1 MRAAG
6 VPLRQ
11 DQGVNPML
19 ITLVLTV
26 LAAVVVVLTRVR
38 LANDDGGAG
47 RISIPQG
54 LLNTHT
60 FAGVPA
66 LLLWVGYLVTARGD
80 GSGSAPLG
88 WLAILFWWVTVVA
101 GLLILA
107 RWLPAKGRHA
117 EGPQA
122 DTWGEGPGLSILA
135 HVGLLVGV
143 IIFTAFVATGSL

>member
-6 VPLRQ
+6 VRLRQ

-19 ITLVLTV
+19 ITIVLTV

-47 RISIPQG
+47 RLSIPPG

-60 FAGVPA
+60 YAGVPA

-80 GSGSAPLG
+80 GDGSALLG
-88 WLAILFWWVTVVA
+88 WAALLLWWVTVVA

-143 IIFTAFVATGSL
+143 VIFTAFVATGSL

>member
-1 MRAAG
+1 MRTAG
-6 VPLRQ
+6 VRLRQ
-11 DQGVNPML
+11 DQSVNPML
-19 ITLVLTV
+19 ITIVLTV

-47 RISIPQG
+47 RLSIPPG

-66 LLLWVGYLVTARGD
+66 LLLWVGYLFTARGD
-80 GSGSAPLG
+80 DSGSALLG
-88 WLAILFWWVTVVA
+88 WVALLLWWVTVVA

-117 EGPQA
+117 EGPQV
-122 DTWGEGPGLSILA
+122 DIWGEGPGLSILA

-143 IIFTAFVATGSL
+143 VIFTAFVAVGSL

>member
-1 MRAAG
+1 
-6 VPLRQ
+6 
-11 DQGVNPML
+11 ML
-19 ITLVLTV
+19 ITIVLTV

-47 RISIPQG
+47 RISIPSG

-60 FAGVPA
+60 YAGVPA

-80 GSGSAPLG
+80 GSGSALLG
-88 WLAILFWWVTVVA
+88 WVALLLWWVTVVA

-143 IIFTAFVATGSL
+143 VIFTAFVATGSL

>member
-1 MRAAG
+1 M
-6 VPLRQ
+6 
-11 DQGVNPML
+11 NPML

-38 LANDDGGAG
+38 LANDEGGAG
-47 RISIPQG
+47 RLSIPPG

-66 LLLWVGYLVTARGD
+66 LLVWAGYLYTARDEGA
-80 GSGSAPLG
+80 GSLPLG
-88 WLAILFWWVTVVA
+88 WAALLLWWVTVVA

-117 EGPQA
+117 DGPQA

-143 IIFTAFVATGSL
+143 VIFTAFVATGSL